1 MLALALAG
9 YGLTMTTLGRDDPIE
24 NCPEGETCLRLHEWP
39 PFTAVYKAYADSS
52 IGVYNETYRPYVTY
66 RLEWRAV
73 DDWTAT
79 IIDGD
84 RYEVADGIV
93 FDLTG
98 SYEQVKGRT
107 YTRFSAFP
115 PRPNPQPEV
124 ETLDKGG
131 YVPPPGGVFY
141 QKWISGHDL
150 DTRTDGETVAISA
163 DVCTGDACHEANGAE
178 GSIGTMGLK
187 FSDEEIANIIF
198 TNDAMRIPVKRM
210 GTRANPEVEVLELQ
224 VYPTEPDSGTC
235 QTNLRR
241 VFMSDE
247 LDSQEWDSECSS
259 GNRTGANA
267 HYYTFSI
274 DSPQDFTIRAASEN
288 DDLYLYLLSGASKT
302 GPVLDQN
309 DNAPT
314 SSSSGASSHHESGI
328 TRRLEAGTYTIEVTT
343 NALAHSSGSF
353 AVSLQSEPLAPT
365 AIPTPT
371 PTP

>member
-1 MLALALAG
+1 M
-9 YGLTMTTLGRDDPIE
+9 
-24 NCPEGETCLRLHEWP
+24 
-39 PFTAVYKAYADSS
+39 
-52 IGVYNETYRPYVTY
+52 
-66 RLEWRAV
+66 
-73 DDWTAT
+73 
-79 IIDGD
+79 
-84 RYEVADGIV
+84 
-93 FDLTG
+93 
-98 SYEQVKGRT
+98 
-107 YTRFSAFP
+107 
-115 PRPNPQPEV
+115 
-124 ETLDKGG
+124 
-131 YVPPPGGVFY
+131 
-141 QKWISGHDL
+141 
-150 DTRTDGETVAISA
+150 AISA

-353 AVSLQSEPLAPT
+353 AVSLQGEPLAPT